1 MCDEFSAI
9 CWCHRDGDRNRH
21 CNNFTFS
28 LVAVTASDFA
38 SIFLFS
44 DMINHARKCI
54 DALSINSAVRL
65 VSVGLGWETPIS
77 AGAEPTADQ
86 RRALPHASHRCA
98 SGLLRRRAKRF
109 FHRPKMKLSS
119 VPRRV
124 PCGMQKPLCPP
135 APPAWGKCGAPPPTA
150 NGRWGALK
158 STHPHGFSRSRLPLC
173 NRPERAH
180 QAFAPLALI
189 KPCASPSCI

>member
-1 MCDEFSAI
+1 M
-9 CWCHRDGDRNRH
+9 
-21 CNNFTFS
+21 
-28 LVAVTASDFA
+28 
-38 SIFLFS
+38 
-44 DMINHARKCI
+44 NHARKCI
-54 DALSINSAVRL
+54 DATLVNSAGSL
-65 VSVGLGWETPIS
+65 VSIGRGWETPLRPR
-77 AGAEPTADQ
+77 GRPTAGQ

-180 QAFAPLALI
+180 QAIVPLALWH
-189 KPCASPSCI
+189 SPNLAHHHLVSGYDFMMVYLLDVGKMSIGMNSFKAMAILKFIYP